1 MASLPADSSAAR
13 ELAAVLKVRVDDLDQ
28 RMRDLRVEVADVKTE
43 ARKLS
48 DVVADLRLALAEARG
63 QRAAALDWRGIAFS
77 SVGAVAGLAAAAK
90 AFGLLG

>member
-1 MASLPADSSAAR
+1 MATPPADSPAAR
-13 ELAAVLKVRVDDLDQ
+13 ELAAVLKTRVDDLDQ
-28 RMRDLRVEVADVKTE
+28 RLQDLRVDVADVKAE

-48 DVVADLRLALAEARG
+48 DIVADLRLVLAEARG
-63 QRAAALDWRGIAFS
+63 QRAAALDWRGVAFS